1 MNAIINILL
10 FCFFALN
17 TYAQVVSSGR
27 LERQT
32 NFQSKYVAARNVDV
46 WLPKN
51 YDGKSKFSVLYM
63 HDGQMLFDAASTW
76 NKQAWDVDDIMT
88 KLLDE
93 KAIQNCIV
101 VGIWNIA
108 ANRHS
113 DYFPQ
118 KPFEMLSQ
126 AQQDS
131 IYKATRGKNQALFAG
146 KINSDN
152 YLKFIVEELKP
163 FIDKKYAVFTDQKHT
178 FIGGSS
184 MGGLISMYAIC
195 EYPKVFA
202 GAACLST
209 HWVGTFTVENN
220 PIPATFLQ
228 YLQIHLPSP
237 KNHKIYFDYGTETLD
252 ALYKP
257 FQEKVDIVMKSK
269 GFSDKNWLTKEFI
282 GADHS
287 EKSWN
292 QRLDIPLKFLLN
304 K

>member
-1 MNAIINILL
+1 MKGIIKTIFLCLL
-10 FCFFALN
+10 TLN
-17 TYAQVVSSGR
+17 LYAQVVSSGR

-32 NFQSKYVAARNVDV
+32 DFQSKYVTARNVDV

-63 HDGQMLFDAASTW
+63 HDSQMLFDATSTW
-76 NKQAWDVDDIMT
+76 NKQAWEVDEVMT
-88 KLLDE
+88 KLFDE

-108 ANRHS
+108 TNRHS

-126 AQQDS
+126 TQQDS
-131 IYKATRGKNQALFAG
+131 IYKATRGKTQALFAG

-195 EYPKVFA
+195 EYPQVFA

-209 HWVGTFTVENN
+209 HWVGTFSVENN
-220 PIPATFLQ
+220 PIPASFLQ
-228 YLQIHLPSP
+228 YLQLHLPSP
-237 KNHKIYFDYGTETLD
+237 KNHKIYFDYGTKTLD

-257 FQEKVDIVMKSK
+257 LQEKVDAVMQSK

-292 QRLDIPLKFLLN
+292 QRLEIPLKFLL
-304 K
+304 KK

>member
-1 MNAIINILL
+1 MKATIHTILL
-10 FCFFALN
+10 CLFSVNL
-17 TYAQVVSSGR
+17 YAQVVSSGR

-63 HDGQMLFDAASTW
+63 HDGQMLFDASTTW
-76 NKQAWDVDDIMT
+76 NKQAWEVDDVMT
-88 KLLDE
+88 KLFDE

-101 VGIWNIA
+101 VGIWNVP
-108 ANRHS
+108 ANRHA

-118 KPFEMLSQ
+118 KPFEMLSPT
-126 AQQDS
+126 QQDS
-131 IYKATRGKNQALFAG
+131 IYKVTRNEKQALFAG

-163 FIDKKYAVFTDQKHT
+163 YIDKKYAVFTDQKHT

-195 EYPKVFA
+195 EYPDIFA

-209 HWVGTFTVENN
+209 HWVGTFSVENN

-228 YLQIHLPSP
+228 YLQVHLTSP
-237 KNHKIYFDYGTETLD
+237 KNHKFYFDYGTETLD

-257 FQEKVDIVMKSK
+257 FQEKVDIIMQAK
-269 GFSDKNWLTKEFI
+269 GFSSKNWLTKAFI

-287 EKSWN
+287 EKAWN
-292 QRLDIPLKFLLN
+292 QRLDIPLKFLLS